1 MVGRAAA
8 LLGLGAALALYYV
21 FHDRL
26 WNASLWGDIAFLALA
41 LIPACFALV
50 WLVLPFR
57 TSRWLLLIAVGFG
70 ALALLCHLAGWST
83 PENFCKLFG
92 VTAVGF
98 WFLGYF
104 ETLSWVVLVA
114 VIIPWVD
121 AYSVFAPQGPTNVIV
136 NEHRHVFTTFSFAFP
151 IPGETGA
158 ANLGLPDLLFFALF
172 LAAAARFSLR
182 PGVTWLLM
190 TLSFG
195 ATLAIAAVWRGG
207 LPALPLLALSFLLAN
222 ADLIWTRLGPSARRR
237 AQGAQPS
244 PRAECAETCPPASR
258 AAGRS
263 RSPREGA

>member
-8 LLGLGAALALYYV
+8 LLALGTALALYYA
-21 FHDRL
+21 FHERL
-26 WNASLWGDIAFLALA
+26 WNAGLWGDIAFLACV

-57 TSRWLLLIAVGFG
+57 TSRWLLAAAVGFG
-70 ALALLCHLAGWST
+70 VLALLCHLAGWST
-83 PENFCKLFG
+83 AENFSKLFG

-121 AYSVFAPQGPTNVIV
+121 AYSVFAPHGPTNVIV
-136 NEHRHVFTTFSFAFP
+136 NQHRHVFTTFSFAFP
-151 IPGETGA
+151 IPGEPGA

-182 PGVTWLLM
+182 PALTWLLM
-190 TLSFG
+190 TMSFG

-222 ADLIWTRLGPSARRR
+222 GDVIWKQLRQMERGTWLAGTRR
-237 AQGAQPS
+237 
-244 PRAECAETCPPASR
+244 
-258 AAGRS
+258 
-263 RSPREGA
+263 

>member
-8 LLGLGAALALYYV
+8 LLVLGTALGLYYA

-26 WNASLWGDIAFLALA
+26 WDAGLWGDIAFLAVV

-50 WLVLPFR
+50 WLVLPLR
-57 TSRWLLLIAVGFG
+57 TSRWLLAAAVGFG
-70 ALALLCHLAGWST
+70 VLALLCHLAGWST

-92 VTAVGF
+92 
-98 WFLGYF
+98 YF

-114 VIIPWVD
+114 LIIPWVD
-121 AYSVFAPQGPTNVIV
+121 AYSVFAPHGPTNVIV

-151 IPGETGA
+151 IPGEAGA

-172 LAAAARFSLR
+172 LGAAARFSLR
-182 PGVTWLLM
+182 PALTWLLM

-195 ATLAIAAVWRGG
+195 GTLAIAAVWRGG

-222 ADLIWTRLGPSARRR
+222 ADLIWRQLRRLERGTWLAGTRR
-237 AQGAQPS
+237 
-244 PRAECAETCPPASR
+244 
-258 AAGRS
+258 
-263 RSPREGA
+263 

>member
-1 MVGRAAA
+1 MDTGVVRSRARSGHVSLAGA
-8 LLGLGAALALYYV
+8 LVLGTALALYYA

-26 WNASLWGDIAFLALA
+26 WDASLWWDIAFLAFA
-41 LIPACFALV
+41 LMPACFALV

-57 TSRWLLLIAVGFG
+57 TWRWTMVLAAAFGF
-70 ALALLCHLAGWST
+70 LAFVFHVAGWST

-121 AYSVFAPQGPTNVIV
+121 AYSVFAPHGPTNVIV
-136 NEHRHVFTTFSFAFP
+136 NQHRHVFTTFSFAFP

-182 PGVTWLLM
+182 PRWTWLLM

-222 ADLIWTRLGPSARRR
+222 ADLIWVRLRRVERGARFARTGRR
-237 AQGAQPS
+237 SSSHSEP
-244 PRAECAETCPPASR
+244 
-258 AAGRS
+258 
-263 RSPREGA
+263 